1 MVAPHFH
8 NDTFGTYILRLDWN
22 FNVQA
27 STNFNS
33 VHTDVTVI
41 IVVINATRV
50 GGGVEPHPLTL
61 ERLIGFPHFLNVS
74 LCLEILPL

>member
-1 MVAPHFH
+1 M
-8 NDTFGTYILRLDWN
+8 
-22 FNVQA
+22 QA

-61 ERLIGFPHFLNVS
+61 EKMGGWVPS
-74 LCLEILPL
+74 LFKCVIMP